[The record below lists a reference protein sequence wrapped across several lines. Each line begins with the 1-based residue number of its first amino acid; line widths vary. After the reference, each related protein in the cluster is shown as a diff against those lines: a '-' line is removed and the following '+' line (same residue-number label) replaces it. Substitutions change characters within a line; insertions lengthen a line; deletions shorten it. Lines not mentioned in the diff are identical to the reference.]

1 VPPTPPASRTG
12 STSIPAIQEIHRV
25 GWRFSNDSV
34 AVLFVSCSRRIPE
47 AHVKAGVSSPAQ
59 TWRQDELRPSPTRG
73 QEQRRYSASLQA
85 PFLSRVSAS
94 TSGSV
99 SPWVNAWLP
108 HMGECGRLAYA
119 AHAPPAGCLPPTYR
133 RKRGN
138 SPLPSCR
145 RRRSRRAGGC
155 HDAAARGT
163 QRSVRRRSTPSGSV
177 AVTRCCHASYTNKNG
192 ARRRRFD
199 SRRWSQ
205 GLDSNQRYTVLQVVG
220 ERTEPSA
227 TVRIRIEN
235 WTRVP
240 HPSAPVRGHPDR
252 LLSPLLSVRSRLV
265 SRDSRRCRE
274 AIVDRLVD
282 GHRACAD
289 DDQSENAKH
298 DDANHDATA
307 DLKDELHARPPADY
321 RPILHGSV
329 AIRGCLRAVWASP
342 SPRRRQ
348 DRHIVTDLDSRP
360 LKPRL
365 RR

>member
-1 VPPTPPASRTG
+1 MRGYRTWVNVAASLMPPMHRPRVASRQRTG
-12 STSIPAIQEIHRV
+12 ASEEILHCHRV
-25 GWRFSNDSV
+25 DDGD
-34 AVLFVSCSRRIPE
+34 LDE
-47 AHVKAGVSSPAQ
+47 PADV
-59 TWRQDELRPSPTRG
+59 TMRP
-73 QEQRRYSASLQA
+73 QEEPSGPFADVQRRPDRL
-85 PFLSRVSAS
+85 LS
-94 TSGSV
+94 
-99 SPWVNAWLP
+99 P
-108 HMGECGRLAYA
+108 
-119 AHAPPAGCLPPTYR
+119 
-133 RKRGN
+133 
-138 SPLPSCR
+138 
-145 RRRSRRAGGC
+145 
-155 HDAAARGT
+155 
-163 QRSVRRRSTPSGSV
+163 V
-177 AVTRCCHASYTNKNG
+177 AVTHRTRTKTAPAG
-192 ARRRRFD
+192 ADFD
-199 SRRWSQ
+199 SASWSQ

-298 DDANHDATA
+298 HDANHDATA